1 MEAEKLEL
9 FLPVEQVHESVLKQ
23 AQSDLRHE
31 VMDADYWCEQE
42 LEACMQVFFH
52 FLYTKQSIN

>member
-31 VMDADYWCEQE
+31 VMDADY
-42 LEACMQVFFH
+42 
-52 FLYTKQSIN
+52 